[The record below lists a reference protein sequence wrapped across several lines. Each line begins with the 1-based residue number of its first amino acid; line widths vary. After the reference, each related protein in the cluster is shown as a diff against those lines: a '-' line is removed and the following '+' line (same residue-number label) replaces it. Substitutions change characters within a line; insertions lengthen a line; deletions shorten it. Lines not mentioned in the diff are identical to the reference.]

1 MVEGVCE
8 ADGLVV
14 GVPGAEPPRHVV
26 HVVTRQEP
34 VLQYGTIGFNI
45 LVRGFSVIVKT
56 DGSLQL

>member
-14 GVPGAEPPRHVV
+14 LVPGAEPPRHVV

-34 VLQYGTIGFNI
+34 VLQYGTIGFNNQGEGH
-45 LVRGFSVIVKT
+45 L
-56 DGSLQL
+56 LAYL

>member
-14 GVPGAEPPRHVV
+14 LVPGAEPPRHVV

-34 VLQYGTIGFNI
+34 VLQYGTIGFNNHGEG
-45 LVRGFSVIVKT
+45 LLFAY
-56 DGSLQL
+56 L